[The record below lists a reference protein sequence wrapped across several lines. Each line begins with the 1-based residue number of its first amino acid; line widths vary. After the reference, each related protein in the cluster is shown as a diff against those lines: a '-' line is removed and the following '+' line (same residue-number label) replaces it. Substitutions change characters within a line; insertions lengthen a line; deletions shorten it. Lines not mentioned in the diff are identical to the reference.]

1 MMAGAGFDAA
11 VVEGVTPAA
20 KRRLGK
26 GAYVAETLRLAMT
39 GAFPDLAV
47 EVDGRP
53 FAAKSVVVCNG
64 RRYGGAYVLPP
75 AADISHPGFQVILLK
90 GAGGWRTLTQ
100 GLNLMLGRLARDSG
114 TQVLS
119 ADRVVI
125 AAPPPGTAA
134 PGGRRFLGPTA
145 GDDRNRRRPPDPDDP
160 RRQPLSASRPC
171 AAGRRGVSLER
182 FETV

>member
-125 AAPPPGTAA
+125 AAPPPRDCRSRRTAI
-134 PGGRRFLGPTA
+134 
-145 GDDRNRRRPPDPDDP
+145 P
-160 RRQPLSASRPC
+160 RANCR
-171 AAGRRGVSLER
+171 
-182 FETV
+182 